1 MHIEAPPPRRRAI
14 VGLTPLID
22 VVFILLIFFMLA
34 TSFLD
39 WRSVSLAIPPET
51 ASPTDA
57 EPRRLV
63 VEVEADGDILVAGDV
78 VTLRDLSS
86 RLRAAMEEDSERPVV
101 IRPQDGTTLRRIMVV
116 VDEATGVG
124 ATRLSLDRGQD

>member
-51 ASPTDA
+51 AAPTDA
-57 EPRRLV
+57 EPQRLV
-63 VEVEADGDILVAGDV
+63 VELEADGDILIGDDV
-78 VTLRDLSS
+78 VSLRELSS
-86 RLRAAMEEDSERPVV
+86 RLQAALEDDSERPVV
-101 IRPQDGTTLRRIMVV
+101 IRPHAGVPLRQVMVV
-116 VDEATGVG
+116 VDEATEAGV
-124 ATRLSLDRGQD
+124 TRLSLNRGEG